1 MSEKITALIDEI
13 KAMSVLEVSEL
24 VKALEEEFGVSAAA
38 AAAAMEGALYAKI
51 KSVQENL
58 VSLAGHIA
66 AYTDYPEEDV
76 PELSMGALE
85 ASLGCAKAA
94 LDKLIAGYDVG
105 AVLRRGVDTA
115 IIGSPNVGKSTLLNL
130 LSGFERPYFL
140 AGGLNPGNVVKA
152 VKQLHPYGIDLS
164 SGIETDGVKDKG
176 KLSSVIASV
185 RRMK

>member
-1 MSEKITALIDEI
+1 MCIRDSDW
-13 KAMSVLEVSEL
+13 S
-24 VKALEEEFGVSAAA
+24 
-38 AAAAMEGALYAKI
+38 
-51 KSVQENL
+51 
-58 VSLAGHIA
+58 
-66 AYTDYPEEDV
+66 
-76 PELSMGALE
+76 
-85 ASLGCAKAA
+85 
-94 LDKLIAGYDVG
+94 
-105 AVLRRGVDTA
+105 
-115 IIGSPNVGKSTLLNL
+115 L